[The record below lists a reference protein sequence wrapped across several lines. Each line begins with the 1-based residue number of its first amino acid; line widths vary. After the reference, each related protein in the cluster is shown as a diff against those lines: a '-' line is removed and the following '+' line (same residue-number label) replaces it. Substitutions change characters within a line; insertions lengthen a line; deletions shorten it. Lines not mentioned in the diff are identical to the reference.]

1 MDLRLAIAQQF
12 GNPRGVLGDVVGRV
26 MARGNGAFNVWV
38 YAEIRRRSDPGAV
51 SRVLELGHGP
61 GVGLELLLAA
71 YPEASVHGL
80 EQSEAMI
87 AQATKRN
94 RAAVDAGRLE
104 LELGDATTVRSLGP
118 FDLIAAVHV
127 IYFWPDP
134 LAPLTALREALTPG
148 GTLAIGMLLRGDMPK
163 GARENFPKFETRL
176 YETEDDVREQ
186 LAAAGFLA
194 VDVAVKPDAPGRNGL
209 LVLARTS

>member
-12 GNPRGVLGDVVGRV
+12 GNPRGVLGNVVGRV
-26 MARGNGAFNVWV
+26 MARGNGGFNVWV
-38 YAEIRRRSDPGAV
+38 YEEIRRRSDPGAV

-71 YPEASVHGL
+71 YPQASVQGL

-87 AQATKRN
+87 AQAARRN

-104 LELGDATTVRSLGP
+104 LELGDATEARRLGP

-134 LAPLTALREALTPG
+134 LPPLAALREALTPG

-163 GARENFPKFETRL
+163 GARENFPKLATRL
-176 YETEDDVREQ
+176 YETQDDVRGQ
-186 LAAAGFLA
+186 LGAAGFLT
-194 VDVAVKPDAPGRNGL
+194 VDVVVKPDAPGRNGL
-209 LVLARTS
+209 LVLARAS

>member
-1 MDLRLAIAQQF
+1 
-12 GNPRGVLGDVVGRV
+12 
-26 MARGNGAFNVWV
+26 MARGNGGFNAWV

-61 GVGLELLLAA
+61 GIGLELLLAA

-87 AQATKRN
+87 AQATRRN
-94 RAAVDAGRLE
+94 RAAVDAGRLAF
-104 LELGDATTVRSLGP
+104 ELGDATEARSLGP

-134 LAPLTALREALTPG
+134 VAPLTALREALAPG
-148 GTLAIGMLLRGDMPK
+148 GTLAIGMLLRGDMPR
-163 GARENFPKFETRL
+163 GARENFPRFATRL
-176 YETEDDVREQ
+176 YETEEDVREQ
-186 LAAAGFLA
+186 LAVAGFPA
-194 VDVAVKPDAPGRNGL
+194 VDVVVKPEAPGRNGL
-209 LVLARTS
+209 LVLARAS

>member
-12 GNPRGVLGDVVGRV
+12 GNPRGVLGRVVGRA
-26 MARGNGAFNVWV
+26 MARGNGGFNSWV
-38 YAEIRRRSDPGAV
+38 YAEIRRRLEPGAV

-87 AQATKRN
+87 AQAGRRN
-94 RAAVDAGRLE
+94 RAAIDAGRLR
-104 LELGDATTVRSLGP
+104 LELGDATDAPRLGP
-118 FDLIAAVHV
+118 FDLISAVHV

-134 LAPLTALREALTPG
+134 VPPLTALREALTPG
-148 GTLAIGMLLRGDMPK
+148 GTLAIGMLLRGDMPS
-163 GARENFPKFETRL
+163 GARKNFPKLATRL
-176 YETEDDVREQ
+176 YETEDDVRAQ
-186 LAAAGFLA
+186 LAAAGLPD
-194 VDVAVKPDAPGRNGL
+194 VDVAVKPDAPGRYGL
-209 LVLARTS
+209 LVLARAS